1 MDTGVGRAGGN
12 CNDTFASDLSGPF
25 EMHRVSK
32 AKMRRICINNG
43 HPPGVCLILQDLR
56 RSEAVYKLKRMAN
69 AGRVLHI
76 AIFVK
81 EVSDDGDQEFIC
93 LGQTALAD

>member
-1 MDTGVGRAGGN
+1 
-12 CNDTFASDLSGPF
+12 
-25 EMHRVSK
+25 
-32 AKMRRICINNG
+32 
-43 HPPGVCLILQDLR
+43 
-56 RSEAVYKLKRMAN
+56 MAN